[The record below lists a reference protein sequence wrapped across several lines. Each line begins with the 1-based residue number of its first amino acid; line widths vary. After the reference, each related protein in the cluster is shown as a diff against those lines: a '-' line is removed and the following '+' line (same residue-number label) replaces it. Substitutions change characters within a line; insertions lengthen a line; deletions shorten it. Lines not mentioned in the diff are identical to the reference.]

1 VMADWGFNCLRLGII
16 WDGLAPEPGK
26 FNEEYLRKIDGQI
39 RWAKRSGLYVL
50 LDMHQDLFSVKYSDG
65 APAWAT
71 LDENQPHTA
80 TGAVWSD
87 AYFTSSAVQKAF
99 DNFWANALAPD
110 GVGVQD
116 HYARAWAYVAR
127 RYANDPAVIGYDL
140 MNEPFEG
147 TPGAR
152 MQVAVMAKLAEA
164 LAARAGPTTYSPEAL
179 MQRWGTAEGRHDLVQ
194 MLRDMDLFRQMLE
207 VAEPGSQEFERN
219 KLAPMYRLVSRVI
232 REVDSNH
239 ILFLEP
245 SISTTS
251 GVRSAL
257 EPIVGSEGKPDRLQA
272 YAPHAY
278 DMVTDTRDVAAA
290 SNERV
295 ELIFTRHG
303 ETAKRLGLPML
314 VGEWGAYYN
323 SADAYP
329 AARFVGSQLEKL
341 RCSDTYWSYTKEL
354 VKAAF
359 LAAIAR
365 PYPMEISGTLV
376 SYSADFDRAKFTCVW
391 KENPAV
397 SAPTRI
403 YLPKPF
409 IGSKHRIKLLPR
421 GIGYKFEFSGRAG
434 NQYMIIPPTG
444 KAVARRLSIYPRVHE
459 GKGR

>member
-1 VMADWGFNCLRLGII
+1 
-16 WDGLAPEPGK
+16 
-26 FNEEYLRKIDGQI
+26 
-39 RWAKRSGLYVL
+39 
-50 LDMHQDLFSVKYSDG
+50 
-65 APAWAT
+65 
-71 LDENQPHTA
+71 
-80 TGAVWSD
+80 
-87 AYFTSSAVQKAF
+87 
-99 DNFWANALAPD
+99 
-110 GVGVQD
+110 
-116 HYARAWAYVAR
+116 
-127 RYANDPAVIGYDL
+127 
-140 MNEPFEG
+140 
-147 TPGAR
+147 
-152 MQVAVMAKLAEA
+152 
-164 LAARAGPTTYSPEAL
+164 
-179 MQRWGTAEGRHDLVQ
+179 MQRWGTAEGRRDLLPT
-194 MLRDMDLFRQMLE
+194 LRDLDLFRQMLD

-245 SISTTS
+245 GISTTG

-257 EPIVGSEGKPDRLQA
+257 EPVVGSEGKPDRLQA

-278 DMVTDTRDVAAA
+278 DMVTDTPDVAAA
-290 SNERV
+290 NNERV

-329 AARFVGSQLEKL
+329 AARFVGSQFEKL
-341 RCSDTYWSYTKEL
+341 RCSDTYWSYTKDL
-354 VKAAF
+354 AKAAF

-376 SYSADFDRAKFTCVW
+376 SYSADFDRAKFTCLW

-444 KAVARRLSIYPRVHE
+444 KAVARRLSIYPKVHE
-459 GKGR
+459 GKGK